1 MLEFTILML
10 ITPLIDTFDNLK
22 PQRRALQENT
32 VSDDYPQLSTF
43 LSSIEINVPR
53 ARYELIFVMEFL
65 YLMGRKSNGTY
76 LRFRN
81 EIERWCLFCWQQHDK
96 GIFDVSRKDLES
108 YIDFVYQPD
117 KSWIGTSVQQRFV
130 SKNAQQVSNDKWR
143 PFVAK
148 LAKSLTKKDPLKI
161 AQVDEYRP
169 SQESLVSTFTALSV
183 LYQHAQMEEVCDKN
197 YVPVVKKSC
206 PYLIKQ
212 VQRKTPDTLSQL
224 QWEYVL
230 GITKDAADETPKFE
244 RNLFIIATLKS
255 LYLRVSEL
263 SEHAKW
269 SPRMSDFSMDSDGF
283 WYLTV
288 FGKGNKIRDVTVPP
302 AYMPYLKRYRLS
314 RGLSSLPSPD
324 EDSSMLNKLR
334 GNGNLTSRQIR
345 RIVEESFDLA
355 IKALQKDGFEDDTN
369 YLMAATTHWLRH
381 TGATEDA
388 GNRPLK
394 HLADELGHASSET
407 TDKNYIQSNIKDRA
421 RSGQDRKV

>member
-1 MLEFTILML
+1 MPSTL
-10 ITPLIDTFDNLK
+10 IVTPLIDTFDNIK
-22 PQRRALQENT
+22 TQRRLLNDDELQNEYPDLASFLNNT
-32 VSDDYPQLSTF
+32 TRHVHAANKELS
-43 LSSIEINVPR
+43 
-53 ARYELIFVMEFL
+53 FVMEFL
-65 YLMGRKSNGTY
+65 YIMGRKSNGTY

-81 EIERWCLFCWQQHDK
+81 EIERWCLFCWQHNDK
-96 GIFDVSRKDLES
+96 GIFDVTRKDIEA

-117 KSWIGTSVQQRFV
+117 KNWIGTSVQQRFIV
-130 SKNAQQVSNDKWR
+130 KNGQSVSNPKWR

-148 LAKSLTKKDPLKI
+148 LAKSLTKKNPLQA
-161 AQVDEYRP
+161 AQPNAYRP

-212 VQRKTPDTLSQL
+212 VQRKTADTLSQL

-230 GITKDAADETPKFE
+230 GITKDACEESPKFE
-244 RNLFIIATLKS
+244 RNLFVIATLKS

-269 SPRMSDFSMDSDGF
+269 SPRMSDFSVDNDGF

-302 AYMPYLKRYRLS
+302 AYMTYLKRYRLS

-355 IKALQKDGFEDDTN
+355 IKALQKDGFEDDAN

-388 GNRPLK
+388 GSRPLK

>member
-1 MLEFTILML
+1 MI
-10 ITPLIDTFDNLK
+10 ITPLIDTFDNIK
-22 PQRRALQENT
+22 PQRRILQDNNYQ
-32 VSDDYPQLSTF
+32 DDYPQLSAF
-43 LSSIEINVPR
+43 LLSIESNVPR
-53 ARYELIFVMEFL
+53 ARSELIFVMEFL
-65 YLMGRKSNGTY
+65 YLMGRKSDGTY

-81 EIERWCLFCWQQHDK
+81 EIERWCLYCWQHHQK
-96 GIFDVSRKDLES
+96 GIFDVTRKDIES

-117 KSWIGTSVQQRFV
+117 KEWIGTSVQQRFTD
-130 SKNAQQVSNDKWR
+130 KYGQRISNEKWR

-148 LAKSLTKKDPLKI
+148 IAKSLTKKAPLQPVNI
-161 AQVDEYRP
+161 DEYRP

-230 GITKDAADETPKFE
+230 GITRDAADRDSKFE
-244 RNLFIIATLKS
+244 RNLFVIATLKS

-263 SEHAKW
+263 SEHPKW
-269 SPRMSDFSMDSDGF
+269 SPRMSDFSIDSDGF

-288 FGKGNKIRDVTVPP
+288 FGKGNKIRDVTVPQ
-302 AYMPYLKRYRLS
+302 AYIPYLKRYRVS
-314 RGLSSLPSPD
+314 RKLSSLPSPD

-334 GNGNLTSRQIR
+334 GSGNLTARQIR
-345 RIVEESFDLA
+345 RIVEQSFELA
-355 IKALQKDGFEDDTN
+355 TKALQKDGFEDDAN

-388 GNRPLK
+388 GSRPLK

-421 RSGQDRKV
+421 RSGQQRKV

>member
-1 MLEFTILML
+1 MLV
-10 ITPLIDTFDNLK
+10 TPLIDTFDNLK
-22 PQRRALQENT
+22 PQRRALNDNLLAE
-32 VSDDYPQLSTF
+32 DYPQLNQF
-43 LSSIEINVPR
+43 LSSMSIHVPT
-53 ARYELIFVMEFL
+53 ARSELSFVMEFL

-81 EIERWCLFCWQQHDK
+81 EIERWCLFCWQHHEK
-96 GIFDVSRKDLES
+96 GIFEATRKDIEA

-117 KSWIGTSVQQRFV
+117 KKWIT
-130 SKNAQQVSNDKWR
+130 KNGQLISNLKWR

-148 LAKSLTKKDPLKI
+148 LAKSLTKKDPLKVATI
-161 AQVDEYRP
+161 DEYRP

-230 GITKDAADETPKFE
+230 GITNDAADKAPKFE

-269 SPRMSDFSMDSDGF
+269 CPRMSDFSVDNDGF

-288 FGKGNKIRDVTVPP
+288 FGKGNKIRDVTVPL
-302 AYMPYLKRYRLS
+302 AYMPYLKRYRVS

-334 GNGNLTSRQIR
+334 GHGNLTARQIR

-355 IKALQKDGFEDDTN
+355 IKALQKDGFEDDAN

-388 GNRPLK
+388 GSRPLK

-421 RSGQDRKV
+421 RSGQQRKV

>member
-1 MLEFTILML
+1 MFV
-10 ITPLIDTFDNLK
+10 TPLIDTFDNIK
-22 PQRRALQENT
+22 SQRRILTTPQF
-32 VSDDYPQLSTF
+32 SDSYPQLNHF
-43 LSSIEINVPR
+43 MLSVTPQIPN
-53 ARYELIFVMEFL
+53 ARDELSFVMEFL

-81 EIERWCLFCWQQHDK
+81 EIERWCLYCWQQRSK
-96 GIFDVSRKDLES
+96 GVFEASRKDIEA

-117 KSWIGTSVQQRFV
+117 KAWIGTSVQQRFIT
-130 SKNAQQVSNDKWR
+130 KNGQQVSNTKWR
-143 PFVAK
+143 PFVVK
-148 LAKSLTKKDPLKI
+148 IAKSLIKKDPLI
-161 AQVDEYRP
+161 TASIEHYRP
-169 SQESLVSTFTALSV
+169 SQESLISTFTALSV
-183 LYQHAQMEEVCDKN
+183 LYQHAQLEEVCDKN

-244 RNLFIIATLKS
+244 RNLFVIATLKS

-263 SEHAKW
+263 SEHPKW
-269 SPRMSDFSMDSDGF
+269 CPRMSDYSVDNDGF

-334 GNGNLTSRQIR
+334 GHGNLTARQIR

-355 IKALQKDGFEDDTN
+355 IKALQKDGFEDDAN

-388 GNRPLK
+388 GSRPLK

-421 RSGQDRKV
+421 RSGQQRKV

>member
-1 MLEFTILML
+1 MK
-10 ITPLIDTFDNLK
+10 ITPLIDTFDNIKQQQKFITDNQL
-22 PQRRALQENT
+22 PQNYPDLADFLNT
-32 VSDDYPQLSTF
+32 LRPLMPEVDNELS
-43 LSSIEINVPR
+43 
-53 ARYELIFVMEFL
+53 FVMEFL

-81 EIERWCLFCWQQHDK
+81 EVERWCLYCWQHHK
-96 GIFDVSRKDLES
+96 KSIFAVTRKDIEA
-108 YIDFVYQPD
+108 YIDFVYQPE
-117 KSWIGTSVQQRFV
+117 KRWIGTSVQQRFV
-130 SKNAQQVSNDKWR
+130 SKNGQLLSNNKWR

-148 LAKSLTKKDPLKI
+148 LAKSLTKRNSLQT
-161 AQVDEYRP
+161 AQVDAYRP

-183 LYQHAQMEEVCDKN
+183 LYQHAQMEEICDKN

-230 GITKDAADETPKFE
+230 GVTKDAADDNVKFE

-269 SPRMSDFSMDSDGF
+269 SPRMSNFSVDDDGF

-314 RGLSSLPSPD
+314 RGLPALPAPD
-324 EDSSMLNKLR
+324 EDSTMLNKLR
-334 GNGNLTSRQIR
+334 GAGNLTARQIR
-345 RIVEESFDLA
+345 RIVEDSFDLA
-355 IKALQKDGFEDDTN
+355 IKALQHDGFDDDAN

-388 GNRPLK
+388 GSRPLK

-421 RSGQDRKV
+421 RSGQGRKV